1 MMNENSTLTWV
12 ERLRKRRFPYSI
24 HAPSKRKAD
33 GQRTTLRLLGS
44 LVLLLVIM
52 LGLVAFR
59 FAILMT
65 QGELHL

>member
-1 MMNENSTLTWV
+1 MLSENSTLTWA
-12 ERLRKRRFPYSI
+12 ERLRKRRYLYPI
-24 HAPSKRKAD
+24 HAPPKGKAD
-33 GQRTTLRLLGS
+33 GQRTALRFLGS

-59 FAILMT
+59 FALLMT